1 MTTEKQIEILMKN
14 GCLKSEAE
22 KYLKNGC
29 TIFTDF
35 EENFDQYMK
44 DWNIDE
50 DDLLVYKDMVERK
63 IPAPD
68 WGIVEDN
75 GKTYYIMYV
84 L

>member
-1 MTTEKQIEILMKN
+1 MTRERQMEILMKD
-14 GCLKSEAE
+14 GCTEQDAE
-22 KYLKNGC
+22 KHLKNGC

-35 EENFDQYMK
+35 EENFNQYMK
-44 DWNIDE
+44 DWDIDE
-50 DDLLVYKDMVERK
+50 DDLPVYKNMLKHK
-63 IPAPD
+63 IPASD